1 MEAAAKLYILIS
13 FAPFKGTFAI
23 EYQGKAIW
31 VKEQKNMPLLKIS
44 RSEFRQQK
52 RKAMF
57 S

>member
-44 RSEFRQQK
+44 RSESRQKK
-52 RKAMF
+52 RKVMF